1 LEDADFQNGT
11 IHDKTGVALTLKVN
25 RLTGDIPHALE
36 NAYSIDILT
45 GNVFQC
51 VDYSKLPHEDPAYR
65 YYVCGSDELNQS
77 MIAFVSLLVGLAVC
91 FLFFAAIYYR
101 VRLPEERV
109 WTNLS
114 SLLSRIRATAGY
126 VVEYTNTIG
135 VQVDSLKPPVHAL
148 RPHSDKYPNYLHF
161 LSSLNLLRRIFL
173 RICAVVLLCCLPV
186 YLLYYLL
193 NTETSEY
200 STHTDRYAWI
210 TTTAFLSGQTPAVT
224 LFCMWMTLCSV
235 LVGYVL
241 LLYNVTYKSSITTAL
256 RSKLLSMSSGRS
268 STERESE
275 CTVASSDLAHPLAPE
290 FPATVTDD
298 TAPEEVSGLSSL
310 LPRQSSV
317 QRRSDSTAVTQ
328 RELRVRY
335 SETVTEFPAAPLP
348 YEPPTTSH
356 TRDKMSAS
364 SPARSSSAASSS
376 TLPLYAQSAESSAAA
391 QSVMYAGDE
400 RPATED
406 ASLLDDKPVPQGRK
420 SSTTTPTNAGR
431 SPSVSAR
438 STRSDS
444 LFKSLKDSSIT
455 FSQRLSEMFTVVVK
469 KVNFLSILPMSVC
482 FLMNAVAA
490 ITANVVYV
498 CVMYSDIPSVAMFLV
513 QISMAAFKL
522 FWNLF
527 VVRKLISHIP
537 YNKDSIRMHALMLIF
552 NTLVAPCIAS
562 AFTDSA
568 CFKDLIFGSNTMT
581 TSYAYESCLEAYQ
594 LYTDGEF
601 TTICT
606 HYAQTEYVTE
616 YNPPFVY
623 NYSCGSSILTSY
635 IPVYIYSYTMLALIL
650 PLVFLAL
657 ASTPTR
663 YIPKFLLRQVDAIL
677 RPQDRTD
684 TLTTPISA
692 LANGRPS
699 GMAAVFVHFQH
710 VFKARSVQALAVQ
723 HLTIL
728 LTFGMAS
735 PMLAIVVCAAIVVD
749 TYTIQTLM
757 IRYVE
762 YQTKGSVFYDT
773 FNTEGSG
780 SNSSGSVRDS
790 EHSVVSSLHSGH
802 SDPASATASRADA
815 ENPSTVGGTI
825 GTDTEAANE
834 RSSLLSLRD
843 DSVAS
848 SSQNTLLEQIHEEE
862 RMCELDAICAGT
874 WRCLRHTIWM
884 VYYFC
889 IVFYSALL
897 FDVVG
902 DSRGLM
908 AAISVPISALI
919 VAVFSRVMMATILTE
934 LRTLFLSREDAA
946 YERLKAECGGEGS
959 TPRTSESSSSRS
971 GIDTSSGEG
980 GLYRAASV
988 APSVVENDL
997 TVPLV

>member
-1 LEDADFQNGT
+1 LSVPASAVIAPTLRNLSLSHNRLTGSIPSAILRFPFANLDLSYNKLEGHITELEDADFQNGT

-25 RLTGDIPHALE
+25 RLTGDIPHELE

-91 FLFFAAIYYR
+91 FLLFAAIYYR
-101 VRLPEERV
+101 VRLPGERV

-126 VVEYTNTIG
+126 VMEYTNTIG

-173 RICAVVLLCCLPV
+173 RICLVVLLCCLPV

-210 TTTAFLSGQTPAVT
+210 TTTAFLSGQTPAIT

-241 LLYNVTYKSSITTAL
+241 FLYNVTYKSSITTAL

-298 TAPEEVSGLSSL
+298 TAPEEVSGFSSL

-317 QRRSDSTAVTQ
+317 QRR
-328 RELRVRY
+328 VRY
-335 SETVTEFPAAPLP
+335 SEAVTEFPVAPLP
-348 YEPPTTSH
+348 YEPP
-356 TRDKMSAS
+356 AI
-364 SPARSSSAASSS
+364 AAAPGVVS
-376 TLPLYAQSAESSAAA
+376 PLYRADPTAATQSG
-391 QSVMYAGDE
+391 SVMFAEDERLTAVDGPLLGDE
-400 RPATED
+400 R
-406 ASLLDDKPVPQGRK
+406 ASQGRR
-420 SSTTTPTNAGR
+420 SSTAAAANVAQ
-431 SPSVSAR
+431 SPSPSAR
-438 STRSDS
+438 PARSDS
-444 LFKSLKDSSIT
+444 LSQRPKDSSVS
-455 FSQRLSEMFTVVVK
+455 FLQRFTEAFTVVTK

-498 CVMYSDIPSVAMFLV
+498 SVMYSNIPSATIFFV

-527 VVRKLISHIP
+527 VVRKLISHVP

-568 CFKDLIFGSNTMT
+568 CFKDLVFGSNTIT
-581 TSYAYESCLEAYQ
+581 TSYSYESCLEAYQ
-594 LYTDGEF
+594 YYFDGEF
-601 TTICT
+601 ITTCT
-606 HYAQTEYVTE
+606 HYADVQYLKE

-657 ASTPTR
+657 ASTPTK
-663 YIPKFLLRQVDAIL
+663 YIPRFLLRQVDAIL

-684 TLTTPISA
+684 TLATPISA

-780 SNSSGSVRDS
+780 ANRTDSVRDT
-790 EHSVVSSLHSGH
+790 EFGVVNSLHRRQTSLDAA
-802 SDPASATASRADA
+802 SDR
-815 ENPSTVGGTI
+815 
-825 GTDTEAANE
+825 
-834 RSSLLSLRD
+834 RSLLSQED

-848 SSQNTLLEQIHEEE
+848 SSSQDSLLEQIHEEE
-862 RMCELDAICAGT
+862 RLCELDAICAGT

-889 IVFYSALL
+889 VVFYSALL

-902 DSRGLM
+902 DSRGIM
-908 AAISVPISALI
+908 PAISVVISAFI
-919 VAVFSRVMMATILTE
+919 VAVFCRVMMATILTE
-934 LRTLFLSREDAA
+934 LRTLFQSREDAA
-946 YERLKAECGGEGS
+946 YERLKAEHDREGNTPLITANSGGRRGEVPGS
-959 TPRTSESSSSRS
+959 GAYPYGGDGGVS
-971 GIDTSSGEG
+971 GVDVDEA
-980 GLYRAASV
+980 GLQ
-988 APSVVENDL
+988 L
-997 TVPLV
+997 